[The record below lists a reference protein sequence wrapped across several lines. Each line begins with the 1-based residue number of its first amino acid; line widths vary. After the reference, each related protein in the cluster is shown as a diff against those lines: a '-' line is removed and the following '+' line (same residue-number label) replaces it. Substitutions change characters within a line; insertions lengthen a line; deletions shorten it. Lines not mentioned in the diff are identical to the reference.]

1 MPSDDEFRNEV
12 KSNVEKLLKNDG
24 LRALLP
30 PVSEQTLCQALR
42 LKLLDFLCAE
52 GVLDAGVARRMHQWR
67 HSGFS
72 VHNRVRCKGND
83 AEGRQR
89 LARYF
94 MSDGAGRK
102 NTNAATHFT
111 SPNSGKDLSFGEIV
125 ICEDGHSIPNAG
137 SSYRKPRAISGR

>member
-52 GVLDAGVARRMHQWR
+52 GVLDAGLARRMHQ
-67 HSGFS
+67 
-72 VHNRVRCKGND
+72 
-83 AEGRQR
+83 
-89 LARYF
+89 
-94 MSDGAGRK
+94 
-102 NTNAATHFT
+102 
-111 SPNSGKDLSFGEIV
+111 
-125 ICEDGHSIPNAG
+125 
-137 SSYRKPRAISGR
+137 